1 MNTQSLIL
9 AILNFGDATGYEIKK
24 QSSEGAFS
32 FFVDISYGTIYPTL
46 SRLEAEGLV
55 VGRSESQ
62 SGKPDKKVYSIT
74 EQGRKEFIRMLDVV
88 PQRDKFKSEFLLVS
102 MCADLCSQ
110 TTIRRAIDKQIQD
123 TEEVLQIIEDMRG
136 ECEGDPASQWVTNYG
151 IHVKKA
157 ALEYLTQNRES
168 LLEMAGSGLKLKDA
182 AE

>member
-9 AILNFGDATGYEIKK
+9 SILNFGDASGYEIKK

-46 SRLEAEGLV
+46 ARLETEGLV
-55 VGRSESQ
+55 TSRSEAQ

-74 EQGRKEFIRMLDVV
+74 ELGRAEFIRMLDVI

-102 MCADLCSQ
+102 MCAGLCSKE
-110 TTIRRAIDKQIQD
+110 TIENAIDKQIGD
-123 TEEVLQIIEDMRG
+123 TQEVLQIIEDMR
-136 ECEGDPASQWVTNYG
+136 EQCEGDAASMWVTDYG

-157 ALEYLTQNRES
+157 ALEYLTKNRQS
-168 LLEMAGSGLKLKDA
+168 LLDMAGGELQRKDA